1 MIPQTYPCSLNTG
14 PPPGSLLAG
23 AGCGGRVQAVDVAFR
38 VLEHGPA
45 SPGLGPR
52 LLGELHAALL
62 EFLGGLVDVVDLE
75 DDAAEAADLLRL
87 VGKAQREGERG
98 LRALGRHGHPARPI
112 AHRHVHG
119 LLPAELLGVEADRP
133 IDVVDEERHYGD
145 VHLHVIEL
153 LSASTPIALMAASA
167 KDPVG

>member
-1 MIPQTYPCSLNTG
+1 VLEVVPAFRRGTRRVNCGSGSFPPAPLDVGFTTTFRDSRAASVRTYTNPDLTAAPPVQDSSASSCSG
-14 PPPGSLLAG
+14 GSDQPGSLLAG

-62 EFLGGLVDVVDLE
+62 ELLGGLVDVVDLE

-87 VGKAQREGERG
+87 VGKAQ
-98 LRALGRHGHPARPI
+98 
-112 AHRHVHG
+112 
-119 LLPAELLGVEADRP
+119 
-133 IDVVDEERHYGD
+133 
-145 VHLHVIEL
+145 
-153 LSASTPIALMAASA
+153 
-167 KDPVG
+167 